1 MTARGGAKTF
11 EGSEKILKEQGF
23 EVAVLSAGEYYGVE
37 NVKKITA
44 TEGLRFASVY
54 YCSSRKDAALCEV
67 LYNIYLDY
75 LYNSHMCGFKNLVSL
90 YYGLETELATYPE
103 YESEIDWDLLE
114 EIGFESP
121 DEVFGG
127 SGRYYEFPNIYLPAS
142 YGDYRADE
150 MRYTPQLSKKAKTY
164 ILALRKY

>member
-67 LYNIYLDY
+67 LYNIYLAY
-75 LYNSHMCGFKNLVSL
+75 LYNSHMYGFKNLVSL

-127 SGRYYEFPNIYLPAS
+127 SGRYYEFNIYFPAS
-142 YGDYRADE
+142 YGDYRATRCDIPAIIKNKNI
-150 MRYTPQLSKKAKTY
+150 Y
-164 ILALRKY
+164 LALRKY